1 MSAAKYQPLA
11 DAGVLLV
18 GWLVAWLAYFGP
30 LLAGGDAVPGDLGDA
45 RFNIYVLEHVFRWLG
60 GEEPSL
66 LSPPIF
72 WPYPYVLAFSDTH
85 AGTAWVYALLRSGG
99 LDPYQSFSAWVVLGY
114 FASYAA
120 GYHVARKFGL
130 APVVAGAFAF
140 AFAFSLPAIWQ
151 LGHAQLAWR
160 VAVPYCFWFA
170 LRFAEGGAPRHL
182 FAFIVAIAVQTLI
195 NVYLGAFAAILC
207 ALLFAASFVA
217 QDGVAPRLWW
227 RRLRTMAANFRRLAS
242 TDWLWAGA
250 ATIAVVALAIVMGFH
265 AHVAALYGLGRN
277 WAETGMMVARP
288 QSYLMMDGV
297 PYWQPVSRSL
307 PDVPVR
313 GEHQIFLG
321 VPLTLLALAAL
332 IYVVVRWRAV
342 DARLRALALSIL
354 AALLLFTAFDGY
366 SLFWLAA
373 HLPGVNS
380 IRAVARY
387 MTVLAFPVA
396 ILAALFVSTLGASAT
411 ARWLAPAAAAM
422 LLAWMAV
429 DLTVFER
436 EVFSRAESRQ
446 RVERLVSATAPGS
459 EPVAY
464 SVLPDDWWILQ
475 SIDAILASQEM
486 GRPTLKGY
494 SGSMPPG
501 APYHAFLCQDAQAM
515 LAIYDGWAGKRG
527 FPPVAALPV
536 PVAVNMGACDLSV
549 TAVSEPTYSRGR
561 PVRRDEAPLVRL
573 SDLRLSKDVV
583 PLATV
588 RLTNGMDRRIAAE
601 SRYPLRLSWRIG
613 PTAGWDSRV
622 AIGPDLGP
630 GQSRDVSFF
639 VPAGTRLEDISVSF
653 VAEGD
658 YWAHDVG
665 VEPLVGGR

>member
-1 MSAAKYQPLA
+1 MSAARRQYLV
-11 DAGVLLV
+11 DAGVVLPGLLI
-18 GWLVAWLAYFGP
+18 AWLAYFGP

-45 RFNIYVLEHVFRWLG
+45 RFNIYVLEHGFRWLR

-66 LSPPIF
+66 LSPGMM
-72 WPYPYVLAFSDTH
+72 WPYPLTLAFSDTH
-85 AGTAWVYALLRSGG
+85 AGTAWVYALLRAGG
-99 LDPYQSFSAWVVLGY
+99 LDAYQSFSAWVVLGY

-120 GYHVARKFGL
+120 AYHVGRKFGL

-140 AFAFSLPAIWQ
+140 AFAFSLPAMVQI
-151 LGHAQLAWR
+151 GHAQLAWR

-170 LRFAEGGAPRHL
+170 LRFAEDGAPRHL
-182 FAFIVAIAVQTLI
+182 LAFVIAVAVQTLI
-195 NVYLGAFAAILC
+195 NVYLGVFAAMLC
-207 ALLFAASFVA
+207 ALLFAACFIA
-217 QDGVAPRLWW
+217 EDGLAPRSWW
-227 RRLRTMAANFRRLAS
+227 RRLRGMAGSLRRLSGA
-242 TDWLWAGA
+242 DRLWAGLA
-250 ATIAVVALAIVMGFH
+250 AIAIVGLAVVMGFH
-265 AHVAALYGLGRN
+265 AYVAALYGLGRG
-277 WAETGMMVARP
+277 WAETGMMVPRP
-288 QSYLMMDGV
+288 QSYLMMDAL
-297 PYWQPVSRSL
+297 PYWQPVSRSFA
-307 PDVPVR
+307 DVPVR

-321 VPLTLLALAAL
+321 VPLTLLGVAAL
-332 IYVVVRWRAV
+332 VYVVVRWRVV

-354 AALLLFTAFDGY
+354 AALLLFTAIDGY

-373 HLPGVNS
+373 HLPGVNA

-396 ILAALFVSTLGASAT
+396 ILAGLFVSTLGARAT
-411 ARWLAPAAAAM
+411 AGWLSPAAA
-422 LLAWMAV
+422 LVLVGWMAL
-429 DLTVFER
+429 DLAVFDR
-436 EVFSRAESRQ
+436 YVFSSTESRQ
-446 RVERLVSATAPGS
+446 RVARLIAETPPGA

-475 SIDAILASQEM
+475 ATDAILASQEM

-494 SGSMPPG
+494 SGSLPPG
-501 APYHAFLCQDAQAM
+501 VPYDRFLCQDAQAM
-515 LAIYDGWAGKRG
+515 LAMYDGWARQRG
-527 FPPVAALPV
+527 YPPVAALPKA
-536 PVAVNMGACDLSV
+536 VAVNMGPCDL
-549 TAVSEPTYSRGR
+549 AVAGGEPSYTRGR
-561 PVRRDEAPLVRL
+561 PIKRGEAPLIRL
-573 SDLRLSKDVV
+573 SDLRLAEDVM

-588 RLTNGMDRRIAAE
+588 RIANGTDRVIHAE
-601 SRYPLRLSWRIG
+601 SKHPFRLSWRVD

-630 GQSRDVSFF
+630 GQSRDVSFL

>member
-1 MSAAKYQPLA
+1 MSAARRPYLV
-11 DAGVLLV
+11 DAGVVLAGLLI
-18 GWLVAWLAYFGP
+18 AWLAYFGP

-45 RFNIYVLEHVFRWLG
+45 RFNIYILEHVFRWLS
-60 GEEPSL
+60 GEESSL
-66 LSPPIF
+66 LSPAMF

-99 LDPYQSFSAWVVLGY
+99 LDPYQSFSTWVVLGY

-120 GYHVARKFGL
+120 AYHVARKFGL

-140 AFAFSLPAIWQ
+140 AFAFSLPAMAK

-170 LRFAEGGAPRHL
+170 LRFAEDGAPRHL

-195 NVYLGAFAAILC
+195 NVYLGVFAAMLC
-207 ALLFAASFVA
+207 ALLFVA
-217 QDGVAPRLWW
+217 CFIAEDGLSPRSWW
-227 RRLRTMAANFRRLAS
+227 RRLRTTASNLRRLAGA
-242 TDWLWAGA
+242 DRLWAGVA
-250 ATIAVVALAIVMGFH
+250 AIGLVALAIVMGFH
-265 AHVAALYGLGRN
+265 AYVAALYGLGRS

-288 QSYLMMDGV
+288 QSYLMMDAL
-297 PYWQPVSRSL
+297 PYWQPVSRSV

-321 VPLTLLALAAL
+321 VPLTLLAVVAL
-332 IYVVVRWRAV
+332 IYVVVRWRVV
-342 DARLRALALSIL
+342 DTRLRALALSIL
-354 AALLLFTAFDGY
+354 AALLLFTAIDGY

-396 ILAALFVSTLGASAT
+396 ILAGLFVSHLGERAT
-411 ARWLAPAAAAM
+411 VRWLAPATASV
-422 LLAWMAV
+422 LVAWMAL
-429 DLTVFER
+429 DLAVFER
-436 EVFSRAESRQ
+436 AVFSSAESER
-446 RVERLVSATAPGS
+446 RVERLISATPPGS

-464 SVLPDDWWILQ
+464 SVVPDDWWILQ
-475 SIDAILASQEM
+475 AIDAILASQEM

-494 SGSMPPG
+494 SGSVPPG
-501 APYHAFLCQDAQAM
+501 APYDAFLCQDARSM
-515 LAIYDGWAGKRG
+515 LAIYDGWARKRG
-527 FPPVAALPV
+527 FPPVAALPT
-536 PVAVNMGACDLSV
+536 PVAVNMGTCDLSV
-549 TAVSEPTYSRGR
+549 ATGSEPSFTRGR
-561 PVRRDEAPLVRL
+561 PVNRDDAPLVRL
-573 SDLRLSKDVV
+573 SELRLSEGIV

-588 RLTNGMDRRIAAE
+588 RLTNGMDRVIAAE
-601 SRYPLRLSWRIG
+601 SRHPLRLSWRIG

-653 VAEGD
+653 TAEGA